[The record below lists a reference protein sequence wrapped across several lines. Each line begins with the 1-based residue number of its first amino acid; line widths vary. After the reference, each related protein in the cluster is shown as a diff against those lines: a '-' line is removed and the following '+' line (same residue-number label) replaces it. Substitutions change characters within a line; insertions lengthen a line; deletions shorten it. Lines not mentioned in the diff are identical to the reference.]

1 MQRGLLQNAGGR
13 RAGAAGARSTPSPA
27 RRRLQHML
35 CGDGGALSTG
45 RFVCICA
52 SGGAFF
58 PAARDLLRCVLK
70 SENLKRLERANNAI
84 SLSHLY
90 EITHAQQAS
99 SSAGPKKTLK
109 LVVSCPSFS
118 KWMGSTGGR
127 R

>member
-1 MQRGLLQNAGGR
+1 MTRISWSLWHEGYEWYETFEGQQR
-13 RAGAAGARSTPSPA
+13 
-27 RRRLQHML
+27 
-35 CGDGGALSTG
+35 AL
-45 RFVCICA
+45 
-52 SGGAFF
+52 
-58 PAARDLLRCVLK
+58 
-70 SENLKRLERANNAI
+70 